1 MFNSLK
7 FTTKVTL
14 AASLLL
20 VVVLGLFTLNNFF
33 AMRAQTQEQ
42 LNSVLNEI
50 SQSVS
55 RNIANW
61 LNAKL
66 DIVKSVAQGHEDSDS
81 KQAVLRRLKSA
92 DIAGN
97 FKNVYIGK
105 RDGTF
110 ILDDQSIVLPPDYD
124 ATQRPWFK
132 LAKDTRDV
140 AFTSPYID
148 VTTNELTITA
158 VVPMLDGSQFNGVAG
173 GDIDMAVIAKIVN
186 EIDFL
191 GYGYAFLTDKD
202 GRILSHP
209 NNKFNDKPVSDLFGE
224 SIALNSDFMEHQVE
238 GQTKLVSFI
247 KINGIKN
254 VDWYLGVVINKEIAY
269 ASVASTRNMAA
280 IYMLIGVIA
289 VIVMMQLLLKYLM
302 APMHQ
307 LNDTIKD
314 IAQGEGDLTKRLE
327 VMNDDEFGELSR
339 YFNLFVE
346 KIQQSIIQ
354 VKASTIELERSVS
367 SLVSQTRSTLDIY
380 DDQAKRTDSVATA
393 INELS
398 SSAVEI
404 SNNAHHASSL
414 ASDANKLSVL
424 SQETLAA
431 NISSIEQL
439 SQKMQE
445 AQKTVDS
452 LDKHTASIGQVL
464 EVIRGVSE
472 QTNLLALNAAIE
484 AARAGEAGRGF
495 AVVADEVRQLAQ
507 RTQESTQEIQ
517 NTIAQLQQGSTV
529 TVSVMKASIED
540 SARTVSQ
547 ASDAGERMQEVSNSI
562 DAIDGVN
569 HAVASATQQQNSV
582 IQSLDSDIHS
592 ISDMSIHGKENLQNT
607 LNECTNIKRQFEE
620 LEKMVLKFKV

>member
-224 SIALNSDFMEHQVE
+224 AIVLNSDFMEHQVE

-327 VMNDDEFGELSR
+327 VMMTMNSANYRVTSICLLRKSNSQLSKLKHQR
-339 YFNLFVE
+339 LNLNV
-346 KIQQSIIQ
+346 Q
-354 VKASTIELERSVS
+354 
-367 SLVSQTRSTLDIY
+367 SLV
-380 DDQAKRTDSVATA
+380 
-393 INELS
+393 
-398 SSAVEI
+398 
-404 SNNAHHASSL
+404 
-414 ASDANKLSVL
+414 
-424 SQETLAA
+424 
-431 NISSIEQL
+431 
-439 SQKMQE
+439 
-445 AQKTVDS
+445 
-452 LDKHTASIGQVL
+452 
-464 EVIRGVSE
+464 
-472 QTNLLALNAAIE
+472 
-484 AARAGEAGRGF
+484 
-495 AVVADEVRQLAQ
+495 
-507 RTQESTQEIQ
+507 
-517 NTIAQLQQGSTV
+517 
-529 TVSVMKASIED
+529 
-540 SARTVSQ
+540 
-547 ASDAGERMQEVSNSI
+547 
-562 DAIDGVN
+562 
-569 HAVASATQQQNSV
+569 
-582 IQSLDSDIHS
+582 
-592 ISDMSIHGKENLQNT
+592 
-607 LNECTNIKRQFEE
+607 
-620 LEKMVLKFKV
+620 